1 MVCQVLLVFSL
12 ISCYTSLNHCNREAT
27 LLQTKS
33 YAFFDFD
40 GTLIKGDSIIR
51 FCFYAHRNKLC
62 SFGHLIYSGIMATL
76 YHLGIT
82 NAEKSKQAA
91 LSFLAGMPRKEVEKL
106 AKDFCNHELI
116 PNLYPEGVEAIRRH
130 RLEGTEVWMVSAS
143 TAFYLEPLKKHL
155 RLTGLIGTRMHVDEQ
170 GKYSGL
176 IDGHNCRGVEKTLR
190 IAEVL
195 ASTGDMVDYATSYA
209 YGDTAG
215 DIPMLMLCQ
224 HKTAVNPRKKLL
236 KGLQGADGVEIVNW
250 GK

>member
-1 MVCQVLLVFSL
+1 
-12 ISCYTSLNHCNREAT
+12 
-27 LLQTKS
+27 LQQKA

-40 GTLIKGDSIIR
+40 GTLIKGDSIIS
-51 FCFYAHRNKLC
+51 FCFYAYKHKLC
-62 SFGHLIYSGIMATL
+62 TFGHLIRSGVMAAL
-76 YHLGIT
+76 YHCGIT

-91 LSFLAGMPRKEVEKL
+91 LSFLAGMPRKEVEKI
-106 AKDFCNHELI
+106 ARDFCTHVLI

-130 RLEGTEVWMVSAS
+130 RLEGAEVWLVSAS
-143 TAFYLEPLKKHL
+143 TAFYLEPLKRHL
-155 RLTGLIGTRMHVDEQ
+155 HLTGLIGTRMHVDEQ

-195 ASTGDMVDYATSYA
+195 AAKGDMVDYSASYA

-224 HKTAVNPRKKLL
+224 NKRAVNPRRKLV
-236 KGLQGADGVEIVNW
+236 KGLKGADGVETLTW
-250 GK
+250 GKTK